1 MPTTD
6 LDIPILQYFFCS
18 VEGAT
23 GMPPQPLDATPQQ
36 FAEAQRKEQ
45 QQDGDTK
52 STPLPKGVVLG
63 PDGKPYVTNMPHV
76 YIVRRMES
84 DDEGASRPVKADI
97 NLQYICG
104 ASSYSTR
111 RTLRLSTRR
120 RRTRSLNMD
129 SPTHN
134 DSSIS
139 REAIPHPTDGN

>member
-63 PDGKPYVTNMPHV
+63 PDGKPYVTNVTTQTGYHILSVATDAARVHRPPHGE
-76 YIVRRMES
+76 R
-84 DDEGASRPVKADI
+84 
-97 NLQYICG
+97 
-104 ASSYSTR
+104 
-111 RTLRLSTRR
+111 
-120 RRTRSLNMD
+120 
-129 SPTHN
+129 
-134 DSSIS
+134 
-139 REAIPHPTDGN
+139 